1 MVANKFLHKSSA
13 EPLLKVAQLNVVLQ
27 GQHIL
32 QDIDFSV
39 FDQELFSIVGP
50 NGAGKTTLIKA
61 ILGLIPYRGQIQRRP
76 GLKLSYVPQ
85 RLHIDNTLPLRIM
98 DFLAV
103 FSPTRKGKK
112 AEKYQEVLAKVG
124 LEKIKA
130 TQSIHSLSGGQWQRV
145 LLAQAL
151 LREPELL
158 LLDEPAQGLDVLG
171 QGELYDT
178 LQQLR
183 REQRLAIVMV
193 SHDLSLVMAKSDQ
206 VLCIQRHVCCF
217 GKPEGIEQH
226 PEFLRIFPNLPKSI
240 GLYPHQHNHHHAVD
254 GSVIVDESPNKII
267 KK

>member
-1 MVANKFLHKSSA
+1 MLANTSFSKPSD
-13 EPLLKVAQLNVVLQ
+13 EPLLKVVGLNVILQ

-50 NGAGKTTLIKA
+50 NGAGKTTLLKA
-61 ILGLIPYRGQIQRRP
+61 ILGLVPYQGQIQRRP
-76 GLKLSYVPQ
+76 GLQLSYVPQ
-85 RLHIDNTLPLRIM
+85 HLAIDNTLPLRIV
-98 DFLAV
+98 DFFAL
-103 FSPTRKGKK
+103 FSPTSKNKK
-112 AEKYQEVLAKVG
+112 SKEYHEVLAKVG
-124 LEKIKA
+124 LKKIKA
-130 TQSIHSLSGGQWQRV
+130 TQSIHHLSGGQWQRV

-183 REQRLAIVMV
+183 REQHLAIVMV

-206 VLCIQRHVCCF
+206 VLCIQKHVCCF

-226 PEFLRIFPNLPKSI
+226 PEFLRIFPNLPQSI
-240 GLYPHQHNHHHAVD
+240 GLYSHQHKHHHAVD
-254 GSVIVDESPNKII
+254 GSIIADKNPNTMK
-267 KK
+267 

>member
-1 MVANKFLHKSSA
+1 MFPKQSSSK
-13 EPLLKVAQLNVVLQ
+13 PLLKITGLNVRLN
-27 GQHIL
+27 GQHVL

-50 NGAGKTTLIKA
+50 NGAGKTTLLKA
-61 ILGLIPYRGQIQRRP
+61 ILGLLPYQGQIERRP

-85 RLHIDNTLPLRIM
+85 RLHIDNTLPLRIA
-98 DFLAV
+98 DFLAL
-103 FSPTRKGKK
+103 FSRMHKK
-112 AEKYQEVLAKVG
+112 AEQYQTILAKVG
-124 LEKIKA
+124 LEKIKP

-171 QGELYDT
+171 QGELYDS
-178 LQQLR
+178 LEQLR

-206 VLCIQRHVCCF
+206 VLCIQKHICCV

-226 PEFLRIFPNLPKSI
+226 PEFLRIFPHLPQSI
-240 GLYPHQHNHHHAVD
+240 GLYPHQHKHHHAVD
-254 GSVIVDESPNKII
+254 GSII
-267 KK
+267 ADKNLN